1 MALGVSDGVG
11 ASFHLVFEPGPISA
25 FVAGV
30 HQGAYG
36 LREAPGVSRRHNL
49 QQKHFTTAANEETG
63 HLQRGTVA
71 RDLRE
76 KLAGFRRGS
85 RRARIA
91 R

>member
-1 MALGVSDGVG
+1 MAPGVSDGVG
-11 ASFHLVFEPGPISA
+11 ASFHLVLKPGPVPA
-25 FVAGV
+25 FIAGV

-36 LREAPGVSRRHNL
+36 LREAPGVSRCNNL
-49 QQKHFTTAANEETG
+49 QQKHFTTAANEEAG

-71 RDLRE
+71 GDIRE
-76 KLAGFRRGS
+76 KLAGFSRGS